1 MWRIKGDR
9 KYLYF
14 ITAALLALLIPTLF
28 ISTGYVRVAGAVV
41 LIAFTALFHFT
52 VKKRSILSLY
62 KNQVFYL
69 VLVIAVFYLT
79 LLYLSGIYFGYE
91 RAVYSLSFNALAIN
105 IIPTVCVV
113 IATEILRRILLAQ
126 DDKCAGVLSF
136 LVGIISE
143 LFFVSGFS
151 NIGNMDR
158 FMDVLAMAFLPSVTA
173 NVFYHHTSK
182 RYGAKP
188 VIAYRLIMSLYV
200 YVITVVPRTSPIINA
215 FFKLVTPLIA
225 YAFIYVLYAKKKRRA
240 TKRTSKWSYVVT
252 AFSATIMAAIVML
265 VSCQFSYGMIVV
277 ATPSMTGT
285 INVGDAVIYER
296 YEDHIIAVGDVIVFK
311 DGDNKI
317 VHRVDEIEKINNVVR
332 YYTKGDDNDERDF
345 GYITKS
351 DIVGMVRVKVPYIGY
366 PTIWIRSVFN

>member
-1 MWRIKGDR
+1 MWKIKGDR

-113 IATEILRRILLAQ
+113 IAPDILRRILLAQ

-332 YYTKGDDNDERDF
+332 YYTKGDDNDERDV
-345 GYITKS
+345 GYITRS

>member
-158 FMDVLAMAFLPSVTA
+158 FMDVLAMAFLPSVTV

>member
-14 ITAALLALLIPTLF
+14 ITAALLALLVSTLF

-62 KNQVFYL
+62 KNQVLYL
-69 VLVIAVFYLT
+69 VVAIAVFFLT

-91 RAVYSLSFNALAIN
+91 RAIYSLSFNAFALN
-105 IIPTVCVV
+105 IIPTISVV
-113 IATEILRRILLAQ
+113 VATEILRRILLAQ
-126 DDKCAGVLSF
+126 EDKCAEVLSF

-143 LFFVSGFS
+143 LFFVSGLS
-151 NIGNMDR
+151 NIVNMDR
-158 FMDVLAMAFLPSVTA
+158 FMDVLAMALLPSVTA

-188 VIAYRLIMSLYV
+188 VIVYRLIMSLYV

-215 FFKLVTPLIA
+215 FFKLITPLVA
-225 YAFIYVLYAKKKRRA
+225 YVFIYVLYAKRKRRA
-240 TKRTSKWSYVVT
+240 TKRTGKWSYVVT
-252 AFSATIMAAIVML
+252 AFSATIMAGIVML
-265 VSCQFSYGMIVV
+265 VSCQFSYGMIVI

-296 YEDHIIAVGDVIVFK
+296 YEGHIIAVGDVIVFK
-311 DGDNKI
+311 NGDNQI
-317 VHRVDEIEKINNVVR
+317 VHRVDEIEGVDGVVR
-332 YYTKGDDNDERDF
+332 YYTKGDDNDERDV

-351 DIVGMVRVKVPYIGY
+351 NIVGIVRVKVPCVGY
-366 PTIWIRSVFN
+366 PTIWIRQIFN